1 MYLSLNIFVAF
12 RFDGWHD
19 KPKGGG
25 LSSDLMGWLYDG
37 LWQPTIIAYYIWAQ
51 TSIRRLIEELVKN
64 QIFIGSVHSVHRFQE
79 LLANKKV
86 NYIAL
91 IISSSFTVWFV
102 LTFGYSVLP
111 TPYHSWIVFHPMLT
125 WSRVPLMFIGF
136 YALTFLIYDFLLT
149 VFFLRVNFI
158 DHPIQVRPFDPD
170 GAGGLGSIGRFA
182 ANLGYVVGVAGIVV
196 AASVIAAWSN
206 QTALSYSLIVLVIA
220 YFSIGPTLFIAPLW
234 WSHKAMQRFKDEYLN
249 RIAQQFEDS
258 FAKLS
263 QAILE
268 QSEDIQQHQQRA
280 EELQKLLSVVK
291 TFPVWPF
298 NSAAIVKFFSLG
310 FSPFIVPISIT
321 LISEIII
328 RQLDK

>member
-1 MYLSLNIFVAF
+1 
-12 RFDGWHD
+12 
-19 KPKGGG
+19 
-25 LSSDLMGWLYDG
+25 
-37 LWQPTIIAYYIWAQ
+37 
-51 TSIRRLIEELVKN
+51 
-64 QIFIGSVHSVHRFQE
+64 
-79 LLANKKV
+79 
-86 NYIAL
+86 
-91 IISSSFTVWFV
+91 
-102 LTFGYSVLP
+102 
-111 TPYHSWIVFHPMLT
+111 
-125 WSRVPLMFIGF
+125 
-136 YALTFLIYDFLLT
+136 
-149 VFFLRVNFI
+149 
-158 DHPIQVRPFDPD
+158 
-170 GAGGLGSIGRFA
+170 
-182 ANLGYVVGVAGIVV
+182 
-196 AASVIAAWSN
+196 
-206 QTALSYSLIVLVIA
+206 
-220 YFSIGPTLFIAPLW
+220 
-234 WSHKAMQRFKDEYLN
+234 MQRFKDEYLN